1 MKKMVFGMYLIV
13 WHFWPFL
20 MVLAWKNIFG
30 LLWNLWL
37 SYCCRLGIK
46 SFFWGQMSFLF
57 YHGTILED
65 TNGFADEVT
74 SQGKRQCVLGKD
86 FENYGT
92 LYSILT

>member
-1 MKKMVFGMYLIV
+1 
-13 WHFWPFL
+13 
-20 MVLAWKNIFG
+20 
-30 LLWNLWL
+30 
-37 SYCCRLGIK
+37 
-46 SFFWGQMSFLF
+46 MSFLF